1 MKRIIMLN
9 TSPRGKKANSLTYL
23 NALAGLFDLGEYQ
36 IDIYQMRS
44 KEWDPIFAEMVQA
57 DYLVFATPLYLD
69 SLSAR
74 TLDFLL
80 RYERYLEEQQIKPS
94 CPVYII
100 MNCGLLEAEQN
111 KLAIEM
117 LRYAFH
123 KWGYTFRFAVAIGS
137 GDAIAG
143 PRFRAKITPALA
155 YIKKDITQEFANT
168 QNVYVQ
174 MPISKK
180 FFCYVANRRW
190 KKQGKKYYVKKNEM
204 EGHAY

>member
-74 TLDFLL
+74 TFRLSFTLREIFGRTANQAFL
-80 RYERYLEEQQIKPS
+80 P
-94 CPVYII
+94 
-100 MNCGLLEAEQN
+100 GL
-111 KLAIEM
+111 
-117 LRYAFH
+117 
-123 KWGYTFRFAVAIGS
+123 
-137 GDAIAG
+137 
-143 PRFRAKITPALA
+143 
-155 YIKKDITQEFANT
+155 
-168 QNVYVQ
+168 
-174 MPISKK
+174 
-180 FFCYVANRRW
+180 
-190 KKQGKKYYVKKNEM
+190 YYHELWFT
-204 EGHAY
+204 